1 MTDTEHSLQFAKID
15 DVSQSFSD
23 HVAAANE
30 MLGKSSQ
37 IDESFDP
44 LCITQCPKRLVC
56 RSRGDES
63 RFGTTPYSEANHK
76 EFILEKW
83 GNIFR
88 RSGKIKVMDANVVT
102 ADNNYNLT
110 GIVDF
115 VVAFDKLITPVK
127 IYPTRHDLF
136 MTTETKPSKRHV
148 VDVMLNAWMMEINNA
163 LLIYEDNDNQNN
175 QIFHVTLYKP
185 LINSVALKCR
195 ELMEYKIRGDLPE
208 RPYKEQTIECHFCEF
223 INNCWRED

>member
-63 RFGTTPYSEANHK
+63 RFGTTPYSEAK
-76 EFILEKW
+76 PQRVYL
-83 GNIFR
+83 
-88 RSGKIKVMDANVVT
+88 GKM
-102 ADNNYNLT
+102 
-110 GIVDF
+110 G
-115 VVAFDKLITPVK
+115 
-127 IYPTRHDLF
+127 
-136 MTTETKPSKRHV
+136 
-148 VDVMLNAWMMEINNA
+148 
-163 LLIYEDNDNQNN
+163 
-175 QIFHVTLYKP
+175 
-185 LINSVALKCR
+185 
-195 ELMEYKIRGDLPE
+195 
-208 RPYKEQTIECHFCEF
+208 
-223 INNCWRED
+223 